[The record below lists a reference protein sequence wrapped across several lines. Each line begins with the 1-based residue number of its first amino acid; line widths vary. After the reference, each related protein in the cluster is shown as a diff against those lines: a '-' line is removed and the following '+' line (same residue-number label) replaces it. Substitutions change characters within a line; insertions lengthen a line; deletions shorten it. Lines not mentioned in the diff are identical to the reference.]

1 MATQESDYVAT
12 SWNSA
17 VADAVFCPDSR
28 MLYGKSTRSLFKAD
42 FFSFVCLVFSL
53 LYSSTYFSLYQM
65 SKQLTDESN
74 FSLRN

>member
-1 MATQESDYVAT
+1 MATQESDYEAT

-42 FFSFVCLVFSL
+42 FFHLYV
-53 LYSSTYFSLYQM
+53 LYSLY
-65 SKQLTDESN
+65 
-74 FSLRN
+74 